1 MPRVM
6 PAVIGLAALAA
17 VAGSANA
24 ATTFTDFNLVVLGNL
39 DSTSEVE
46 GRAAIQGNLSG
57 PASNY
62 ATKLTPASA
71 WLGVDT
77 LIVGGNLLATNIQIE
92 AGNLRL
98 GGSQGATQV
107 NFNGGGSKIVDAG
120 AAGLVAGLGTQMQI
134 ARAGLGSLAA
144 TATVSLPG
152 PSSQPT
158 GVTFNAVPVGG
169 VAVFTVDG
177 NQLFNNDKVQQMD
190 LALNGATSVII
201 NVTGSS
207 VTWNHGNMVG
217 GFTTPDARS
226 KVIWNFVDAT
236 SINLTSKALNGS
248 LLAPNAAVS
257 FQGVIEGSAFV
268 GSMTQRGEV
277 HLPLYTGIVPAPGS
291 LALAG
296 LSVLVATRRR
306 R

>member
-1 MPRVM
+1 MPSLK
-6 PAVIGLAALAA
+6 PAVVGLIALAA
-17 VAGSANA
+17 IAGSTNA
-24 ATTFTDFNLVVLGNL
+24 ATTFTDFNLIVLGNL

-46 GRAAIQGNLSG
+46 GRAAIKGHLSG

-62 ATKLTPASA
+62 ATKLTPASS

-77 LIVGGNLLATNIQIE
+77 LIVGGNLTATNIQIE

-98 GGSQGATQV
+98 GGSQGSTQV

-120 AAGLVAGLGTQMQI
+120 AASIVDGFGSQMQ
-134 ARAGLGSLAA
+134 ATRLALSA
-144 TATVSLPG
+144 LAPTASITLPG
-152 PSSQPT
+152 SQPA
-158 GVTFNAVPVGG
+158 GVTFNAVPGAGG

-177 NQLFNNDKVQQMD
+177 NSLFNNDKVQHMD
-190 LALNGATSVII
+190 LNLNGATSVVI
-201 NVTGSS
+201 NVLGSA

-217 GFTTPDARS
+217 GFTSADARS
-226 KVIWNFVDAT
+226 KVIWNFFQAT
-236 SINLTSKALNGS
+236 SVNLTSKALNGS
-248 LLAPNAAVS
+248 LLAPNAEVS

-277 HLPLYTGIVPAPGS
+277 HLPLYTGIVPAPGALS
-291 LALAG
+291 LAGMSL
-296 LSVLVATRRR
+296 LIATRRR

>member
-1 MPRVM
+1 MSKIST
-6 PAVIGLAALAA
+6 AVVGLAALTTI
-17 VAGSANA
+17 AGSTHA

-46 GRAAIQGNLSG
+46 GRAAIKGNLSG

-62 ATKLTPASA
+62 ATKLLPRPS

-77 LIVGGNLLATNIQIE
+77 LIVGGDLQATNIQVE

-98 GGSQGATQV
+98 GGSQGSTLV
-107 NFNGGGSKIVDAG
+107 NFNGGGSKIVDSG
-120 AAGLVAGLGTQMQI
+120 AASIVDGFGSQMQS
-134 ARAGLGSLAA
+134 ARLSLSSLSP
-144 TATVSLPG
+144 TASVTLPG
-152 PSSQPT
+152 SQPA
-158 GVTFNAVPVGG
+158 GVTFNAVPGAGG

-177 NQLFNNDKVQQMD
+177 NSLFNNDKVQQMD
-190 LALNGATSVII
+190 LNLNGASSVVI
-201 NVTGSS
+201 NVMGSS

-217 GFTTPDARS
+217 GFTTADARA
-226 KVIWNFVDAT
+226 KVIWNFYQAT
-236 SINLTSKALNGS
+236 SIDLTSKGLNGS

-277 HLPLYTGIVPAPGS
+277 HLPLYTGIVPAPGALS
-291 LALAG
+291 LAG
-296 LSVLVATRRR
+296 LSLLVATRRR